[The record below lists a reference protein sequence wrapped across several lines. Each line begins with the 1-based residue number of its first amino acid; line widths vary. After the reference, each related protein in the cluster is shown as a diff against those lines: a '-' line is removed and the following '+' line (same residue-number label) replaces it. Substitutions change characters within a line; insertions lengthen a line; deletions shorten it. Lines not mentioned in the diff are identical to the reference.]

1 MSEIKNPTVVI
12 LHNKVD
18 RNSTQDEL
26 DVIAQVNSVSQ
37 ALVELGYKTIP
48 LPLSLNLR
56 EGLDHLQSLKP
67 AFVFNLV
74 ESIDGTGR
82 FIYFASA
89 MLDQLQLP
97 FSGAGTDALYITTN
111 KLLSKRWLK
120 VHGIATP
127 SWIPMDGSSRKI
139 PDFDP
144 PYILKPVWED
154 ASVGLDDNSVFFT
167 KKAFRKRIDNQLKS
181 MGEWFAEAYIP
192 GREFNISI
200 LAGDEIPQ
208 ILPIA
213 EIDFVGYPSGK
224 PRIVDY
230 RAKWD
235 VDSFE
240 YHHTVRRFD
249 FSDSDE
255 KLFMEL
261 RDISLR
267 CWQIFDLH
275 GYARVDFRVD
285 RNRKPWVLEI
295 NANPCISPDSGYVAA
310 AGQAG
315 LDFKTVVYRIINDI
329 PKFRHDPVH

>member
-1 MSEIKNPTVVI
+1 MVVI

-18 RNSTQDEL
+18 RESTQDEL
-26 DVIAQVNSVSQ
+26 DVIAQVDSVSQ
-37 ALVELGYKTIP
+37 ALVELGYKTMP
-48 LPLSLNLR
+48 VPLSLNLH
-56 EGLDHLQSLKP
+56 EGFDHLKSLKP

-89 MLDQLQLP
+89 LLDQLQLP

-111 KLLSKRWLK
+111 KLLSKRWLHA
-120 VHGIATP
+120 HGIATP
-127 SWIPMDGSSRKI
+127 SWIPMDGSAGKM

-167 KKAFRKRIDNQLKS
+167 GDAFRKRIENQQDPE
-181 MGEWFAEAYIP
+181 GDWFAEAYIP

-200 LAGDEIPQ
+200 LAGERTPQ
-208 ILPIA
+208 ILPVA

-235 VDSFE
+235 ADSFE

-249 FSDSDE
+249 FSKGDE
-255 KLFMEL
+255 ELLLKL

-267 CWQIFDLH
+267 CWNLFDLH

-285 RNRKPWVLEI
+285 RNGKPWVLEI
-295 NANPCISPDSGYVAA
+295 NANPCISPDSGFVAA
-310 AGQAG
+310 AQHAG
-315 LDFKTVVYRIINDI
+315 LDFKTVVRRIINDI
-329 PKFRHDPVH
+329 PRFRHRLVH